1 MFKIRNVYFS
11 IKIVSFRH
19 IFFMNAILQ
28 SVLIFSLC
36 CPILTPISI
45 TAKILAFKSKTEK
58 ATQIRVSTFVVG
70 EIEVAP
76 FDLPCGGTYAHA
88 MQAIDSI
95 GEGWRLPS
103 VEEMK
108 LLFENKDKIG
118 GFTANYYWTS
128 ETNGDKATHFGFV
141 LGDITAVPKHHGK
154 RIRLVRT
161 K

>member
-1 MFKIRNVYFS
+1 
-11 IKIVSFRH
+11 
-19 IFFMNAILQ
+19 MNAILQ

-36 CPILTPISI
+36 CPILCPLYIN
-45 TAKILAFKSKTEK
+45 AKIPAIQKKGEK
-58 ATQIRVSTFVVG
+58 AIQIRVSTFVVG

-108 LLFENKDKIG
+108 LIFEHKDKIG
-118 GFTANYYWTS
+118 GFTVHYYWTS
-128 ETNGDKATHFGFV
+128 ETHGDKATHFGFV

>member
-11 IKIVSFRH
+11 VKIVSLMR
-19 IFFMNAILQ
+19 ILIMNSILL
-28 SVLIFSLC
+28 SVLIFVFC
-36 CPILTPISI
+36 CPILTPINTS
-45 TAKILAFKSKTEK
+45 AKILAFKNKTEK

-76 FDLPCGGTYAHA
+76 FDLPFGGTYAHA
-88 MQAIDSI
+88 KQAIDTI

-118 GFTANYYWTS
+118 GFTAHYYWTS
-128 ETNGDKATHFGFV
+128 ETHGDKATHFGFV

>member
-1 MFKIRNVYFS
+1 
-11 IKIVSFRH
+11 
-19 IFFMNAILQ
+19 
-28 SVLIFSLC
+28 
-36 CPILTPISI
+36 
-45 TAKILAFKSKTEK
+45 
-58 ATQIRVSTFVVG
+58 
-70 EIEVAP
+70 
-76 FDLPCGGTYAHA
+76 

-118 GFTANYYWTS
+118 GFTVHYYWTS

>member
-1 MFKIRNVYFS
+1 MYLDIFTNMFRRNT
-11 IKIVSFRH
+11 IKS
-19 IFFMNAILQ
+19 
-28 SVLIFSLC
+28 
-36 CPILTPISI
+36 
-45 TAKILAFKSKTEK
+45 TEN
-58 ATQIRVSTFVVG
+58 
-70 EIEVAP
+70 EN
-76 FDLPCGGTYAHA
+76 L
-88 MQAIDSI
+88 
-95 GEGWRLPS
+95 LPS

-118 GFTANYYWTS
+118 GFTVHYYWTS

>member
-1 MFKIRNVYFS
+1 
-11 IKIVSFRH
+11 
-19 IFFMNAILQ
+19 MNAILQ

-36 CPILTPISI
+36 CPILCPLYIN
-45 TAKILAFKSKTEK
+45 AKIPAIQKKGEK
-58 ATQIRVSTFVVG
+58 AIQIRVSTFVVG

-108 LLFENKDKIG
+108 LIFEHKDKIG
-118 GFTANYYWTS
+118 FRRYYRC
-128 ETNGDKATHFGFV
+128 
-141 LGDITAVPKHHGK
+141 PKTPWKKNKIGSNK
-154 RIRLVRT
+154 IMYPT
-161 K
+161 FCII

>member
-1 MFKIRNVYFS
+1 
-11 IKIVSFRH
+11 
-19 IFFMNAILQ
+19 MNAIVQ
-28 SVLIFSLC
+28 SVLIFSLL
-36 CPILTPISI
+36 CPILSTASI
-45 TAKILAFKSKTEK
+45 AAKIPAIKKKTEK
-58 ATQIRVSTFVVG
+58 AAQVRVSTFIVG

-76 FDLPCGGTYAHA
+76 FDLPCGGTYENA

-108 LLFENKDKIG
+108 LIFENKDKIG
-118 GFTANYYWTS
+118 GFAANYYWTR